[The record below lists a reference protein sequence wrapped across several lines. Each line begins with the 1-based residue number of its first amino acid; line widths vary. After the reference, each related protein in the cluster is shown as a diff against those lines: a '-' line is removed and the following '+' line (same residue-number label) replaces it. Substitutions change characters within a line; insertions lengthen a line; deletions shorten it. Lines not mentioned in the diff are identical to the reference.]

1 MNHEKR
7 GGRIRRARRKK
18 YSKTS
23 DISFRRNR
31 QIRSNQVRLIDH
43 TGKNHGVV
51 DTRDA
56 LQMAYDAELDL
67 VEVASNADP
76 PVARI
81 IDYSKFVYEKQRKER
96 EARKNQKTV
105 EIKTIRLKV
114 KTSDF
119 HREIQV
125 KKARGWLDDGK
136 KVKAEIRFYAREI
149 TMPELGYAM
158 MNAVWEDL
166 KDIAVME
173 QAPQMDRRT
182 MIMMMA
188 PANPKS

>member
-1 MNHEKR
+1 M
-7 GGRIRRARRKK
+7 
-18 YSKTS
+18 
-23 DISFRRNR
+23 
-31 QIRSNQVRLIDH
+31 DH
-43 TGKNHGVV
+43 NGKNHGVV

-56 LQMAYDAELDL
+56 LQMAIDADLDL
-67 VEVASNADP
+67 VEVAPAADP

-81 IDYSKFVYEKQRKER
+81 IDYSKFIYEKHRKER

-119 HREIQV
+119 HRDIQI
-125 KKARGWLDDGK
+125 KKARGWLEEGK

-149 TMPELGYAM
+149 TMPELGRAM
-158 MNAVWEDL
+158 MDTIWEEL

-182 MIMMMA
+182 MVMMLA
-188 PANPKS
+188 PANEKS